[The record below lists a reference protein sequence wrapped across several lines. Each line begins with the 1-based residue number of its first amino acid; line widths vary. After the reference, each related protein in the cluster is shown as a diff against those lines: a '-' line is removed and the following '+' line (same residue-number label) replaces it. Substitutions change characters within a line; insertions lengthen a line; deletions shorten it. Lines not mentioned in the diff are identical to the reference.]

1 VQALPKFEFF
11 EPSSIDEATALLA
24 GFGAQGMI
32 IGGGTDL
39 VPSMRQGLFEPK
51 YVMSLQNIGVLGEI
65 RWDDAAGLEIGALT
79 TLRSL
84 EQNADVARRLPVIAE
99 AAHAVA
105 SPQLRQMATV
115 GGNLCLDTRCH
126 VYNQSDAWR
135 SCNDPCLKMGGV
147 YCTIVPR
154 AKKCFAVF
162 SADLAPALVALD
174 AQIALASTRGS
185 RTISLKDFYTG
196 NGAKPNG
203 KEPDEVLT
211 KVIVPAR
218 MADYRAI
225 YLKFRLRESIDFPVA
240 GIALSVRL
248 EGEHN
253 ICRDPRLV
261 ITGVA
266 TAPLLVKGIA
276 ELLDGASL
284 TASAIENAAALAKKT
299 AIPVANAAG
308 AHGHRKQMIYELT
321 RMAFEKFMG

>member
-1 VQALPKFEFF
+1 MQALPKFEFL
-11 EPSSIDEATALLA
+11 EPNSIDEATALLA
-24 GFGAQGMI
+24 SCGAQSMI

-39 VPSMRQGLFEPK
+39 VPSMRQGLFTPK
-51 YVMSLQNIGVLGEI
+51 YVMSLQNIGALAGI
-65 RWDDAAGLEIGALT
+65 RWDDADGLEIGALT

-84 EQNADVARRLPVIAE
+84 EQSADVARRLPIIAE

-174 AQIALASTRGS
+174 AQVTLVSARGN

-196 NGAKPNG
+196 NGARPNG

-211 KVIVPAR
+211 KIVVPAR
-218 MADYRAI
+218 MAGYRAT
-225 YLKFRLRESIDFPVA
+225 YLKYRLRESIDFPVA
-240 GIALSVRL
+240 GVALSLRL
-248 EGEHN
+248 EGERE

-266 TAPLLVKGIA
+266 TAPLLVKGID

-284 TASAIENAAALAKKT
+284 TASVIENAAALAKKT

-308 AHGHRKQMIYELT
+308 AHGHRKQMIYEFT
-321 RMAFEKFMG
+321 KMAFEKLMS

>member
-1 VQALPKFEFF
+1 
-11 EPSSIDEATALLA
+11 
-24 GFGAQGMI
+24 
-32 IGGGTDL
+32 
-39 VPSMRQGLFEPK
+39 
-51 YVMSLQNIGVLGEI
+51 
-65 RWDDAAGLEIGALT
+65 
-79 TLRSL
+79 
-84 EQNADVARRLPVIAE
+84 
-99 AAHAVA
+99 
-105 SPQLRQMATV
+105 
-115 GGNLCLDTRCH
+115 
-126 VYNQSDAWR
+126 
-135 SCNDPCLKMGGV
+135 MGGV

-174 AQIALASTRGS
+174 AQVTLISARGS

-211 KVIVPAR
+211 KVVVPAR
-218 MADYRAI
+218 MAGYRAT

-240 GIALSVRL
+240 GVALSVRL
-248 EGEHN
+248 EGERA

-266 TAPLLVKGIA
+266 TAPLLVKGID
-276 ELLDGASL
+276 ELLDGVPL

-321 RMAFEKFMG
+321 RMAFEKLMG

>member
-1 VQALPKFEFF
+1 MQALPQFEFL
-11 EPSSIDEATALLA
+11 EPNSIDEATTLLA
-24 GFGAQGMI
+24 RLGAQNMI
-32 IGGGTDL
+32 IGGGTDM
-39 VPSMRQGLFEPK
+39 VPSLRQRLFSPK
-51 YVMSLQNIGVLGEI
+51 YVMSLQNIDGLTGI
-65 RWDDAAGLEIGALT
+65 CWDDTTGLEIGALT
-79 TLRSL
+79 TLRSV
-84 EQNADVARRLPVIAE
+84 EQNADVQRLPIIAE
-99 AAHAVA
+99 AAHAVG

-126 VYNQSDAWR
+126 VYNQSEAWR
-135 SCNDPCLKMGGV
+135 SCNDACLKMGGV
-147 YCTIVPR
+147 YCSIVPR

-174 AQIALASTRGS
+174 AQITLVSARGQ

-211 KVIVPAR
+211 KVVVPAR
-218 MADYRAI
+218 MSGYRTT
-225 YLKFRLRESIDFPVA
+225 YLKYRVRESIDFPISGV
-240 GIALSVRL
+240 ALSVRL
-248 EGEHN
+248 QGKEN

-266 TAPLLVKGIA
+266 TAPLTVKGVS

-284 TASAIENAAALAKKT
+284 TETLIEKVAILAKKT

-308 AHGHRKQMIYELT
+308 AHGHRKQMIYEFT
-321 RMAFEKFMG
+321 KMAFERLVN

>member
-11 EPSSIDEATALLA
+11 EPHSIDEATALLA

-51 YVMSLQNIGVLGEI
+51 YVMSLQNIGALAEV

-84 EQNADVARRLPVIAE
+84 EQNADIARRLPIIAA

-126 VYNQSDAWR
+126 VYNQSDTWR

-174 AQIALASTRGS
+174 AQVTLISARGS

-211 KVIVPAR
+211 KVVVPAR
-218 MADYRAI
+218 MAGYRAT

-240 GIALSVRL
+240 GVALSVRL
-248 EGEHN
+248 EGERA

-266 TAPLLVKGIA
+266 TAPLMVKGID
-276 ELLDGASL
+276 ELLDGVPL

-321 RMAFEKFMG
+321 RMAFEKLMG